1 MFRKLASGIPAASSP
16 VPDHGSMDGEQAHD
30 DEGRPGGAAAD
41 DDDDDDLDPWAQ
53 ALGGNRPNRQPDP
66 EEFQR
71 FREFMQNRGPSRSW
85 RTRRGSEDHDDKDD
99 EGGKGAG
106 AGPPPRLADQCC

>member
-1 MFRKLASGIPAASSP
+1 MESLYT
-16 VPDHGSMDGEQAHD
+16 HD
-30 DEGRPGGAAAD
+30 DERRTGGGAAD
-41 DDDDDDLDPWAQ
+41 EDDDDDLDPWAQ
-53 ALGGNRPNRQPDP
+53 ALGGDRPSRQPDP

-85 RTRRGSEDHDDKDD
+85 RARRGSEDNDDKDD

-106 AGPPPRLADQCC
+106 AGPPPT